1 AQVRKVCT
9 AGCIGCGMCA
19 KVCPAEAITIN
30 KDLAVIDQSKCIDCG
45 RCAAKC
51 PTKCI
56 ETRQRSELDN
66 DKQEQVA

>member
-1 AQVRKVCT
+1 VCS

-19 KVCPAEAITIN
+19 KACPAEAITIN

-56 ETRQRSELDN
+56 ETRQKAELDDN
-66 DKQEQVA
+66 QDLEQSA

>member
-1 AQVRKVCT
+1 
-9 AGCIGCGMCA
+9 MCA
-19 KVCPAEAITIN
+19 KSCQAEAININ

-56 ETRQRSELDN
+56 ETRQKAELDDN
-66 DKQEQVA
+66 QDLEQSA